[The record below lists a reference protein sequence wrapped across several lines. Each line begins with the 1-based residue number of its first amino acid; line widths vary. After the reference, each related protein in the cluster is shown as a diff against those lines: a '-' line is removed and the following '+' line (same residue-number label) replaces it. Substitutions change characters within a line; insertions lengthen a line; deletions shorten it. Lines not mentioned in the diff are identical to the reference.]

1 MSSVTFI
8 KKSRKNIRRKQKTLE
23 DDDAFPG
30 DAQTTPTPKNDTQDD
45 DSEGEGKDLSLEE
58 LVELR
63 KLRQKKAGVAA
74 EELLIGDMTQKK
86 KKKDKTPVAD
96 PWKLS
101 SGGGLVDLDEVR
113 RSEDGAPRSTTLNS
127 FTKQTNTLDVDK
139 HMMNY
144 IEEEMR
150 RRKGMP
156 AAGDDDKD
164 QMPAGAL
171 SGDMEI
177 LNQLGIRQKQAENPD
192 QQEGNVQLSTTM
204 LSAIPEVDLGINERL
219 RNIEETER
227 AKRKLYEDKNH
238 PSQTP
243 HRNSSGNSGGSG
255 SGGNRFRQQTHV
267 LSDHERASR
276 HHHHHHRDR
285 DQQNNP
291 HIPNTRFQTH
301 HGHQRGAGRGMATD
315 DIVMERFKK
324 RMRR

>member
-8 KKSRKNIRRKQKTLE
+8 KKSRKNIRRREKTPE
-23 DDDAFPG
+23 DNAASSG
-30 DAQTTPTPKNDTQDD
+30 EASATPTPSNDTQDD

-74 EELLIGDMTQKK
+74 EELLVGDLTQKK

-113 RSEDGAPRSTTLNS
+113 RSDEGTPRSTTLNS
-127 FTKQTNTLDVDK
+127 FTKQTNALDVDK
-139 HMMNY
+139 HMMKY
-144 IEEEMR
+144 IEEELKK
-150 RRKGMP
+150 RKGI
-156 AAGDDDKD
+156 ATTDDDD
-164 QMPAGAL
+164 NNNQAFSNAL

-177 LNQLGIRQKQAENPD
+177 LNQLGIRQKQTHAPD

-238 PSQTP
+238 PSQTTSS
-243 HRNSSGNSGGSG
+243 SSGSS
-255 SGGNRFRQQTHV
+255 SRFRAQTHV

-276 HHHHHHRDR
+276 HHHRDR

-291 HIPNTRFQTH
+291 QIPNTRFQTH